1 MDIKQLSDRGLS
13 FVKKYK
19 FVVLIFIVGIVL
31 MLMPANGNKEIKTTS
46 TTQHNTQFLDP
57 TTNLQR
63 LLSEIH
69 GAGEV
74 QIMLT
79 LAAGEKTVYQTD
91 QDQDHNE
98 NSGSVQVETVIL
110 SDSNRNEYG
119 LIQQILAPEYRGA
132 VIVCEGAD
140 DPAVKYAIMEA
151 VKNMTGLGFDRIS
164 VLKMK

>member
-1 MDIKQLSDRGLS
+1 
-13 FVKKYK
+13 
-19 FVVLIFIVGIVL
+19 
-31 MLMPANGNKEIKTTS
+31 
-46 TTQHNTQFLDP
+46 
-57 TTNLQR
+57 
-63 LLSEIH
+63 
-69 GAGEV
+69 
-74 QIMLT
+74 MLT